1 MLGHMKTLKIP
12 SCKCTAKNSDHHK
25 AAYICMNQ
33 DTNFGKEKS
42 SHASLAFSPEMKPL
56 NSIELYTKISP

>member
-1 MLGHMKTLKIP
+1 MLGHMKTLKFP
-12 SCKCTAKNSDHHK
+12 SCTAKNLDHHK
-25 AAYICMNQ
+25 ASYIYMNQ
-33 DTNFGKEKS
+33 DKNFGKEKS